1 VREKKGSRNSLHV
14 TLQQRQQQQFSWVV
28 WRRMTIEVPN
38 LSQFGVENESWQPNP
53 KTICRKI
60 YYLHFIFFLCQQ
72 VLDSKGPRGPPS
84 SN

>member
-1 VREKKGSRNSLHV
+1 VREKKRSRNSLHV

-53 KTICRKI
+53 KTICRKM
-60 YYLHFIFFLCQQ
+60 YHLHVIFFLC
-72 VLDSKGPRGPPS
+72 
-84 SN
+84 